1 MKSPPLPADIG
12 QHAGTDAVL
21 GLLRTLERLPMP
33 VMAVDSSDPTRIV
46 FWNQACE
53 LLSGYRSSEI
63 VDRTDAVERL
73 YPDAAYRS
81 RKLAEWPP
89 QGETADPLELT
100 LMSRNRKPVRI
111 AWSVVGGLDRQLGQP
126 ATRWL
131 IGQDMTALTEANR
144 QSRARQ
150 RLLVTVFRNL
160 PDGVTLKDG
169 DGRLLITSPSIV
181 KSLGISEAEAV
192 GLTALEL
199 AERTEFPEAAL
210 RQIASNE
217 EATWQAGCLSQM
229 DEVVDFGGGLQRFY
243 DVTRVP
249 TYGRLGQRVSMLVI
263 RRETSEQRSAAT
275 QLELAGRVV
284 EQSSDG
290 IFITNASNQI
300 TMVNAAFT
308 HITGFASAEAL
319 GQQPAMFASGLH
331 EPAFFAAMWN
341 ELKSSGCWAGEVWN
355 RRKNREVYPLWMNLS
370 VLHHRVSG
378 EITHYVAS
386 FSDLSSRKAAEQQIA
401 FLSTKDPITGLP
413 NRSQIALSGAIALSQ
428 AKANGETFAVLMIDV
443 DNFKTLNDSLSYAAG
458 DQLLRVIGERLAR
471 SAGERAA
478 VGRLSGDEFLVLL
491 PGASGTNEVAQAARS
506 LMAAVAEPMELS
518 NVPFHVTVSVGI
530 ATYPGDGDDF
540 DVLFGRADAA
550 LYQAK
555 RSGRAAYQFS
565 SVNMNQQ
572 ALERLQIE
580 SALRRAIEQD
590 ALRLEYQP
598 LIEIATGRIMGC
610 EALCRWDDPQRGAIP
625 PEVFIALAE
634 DNGLIE
640 RLGAWV
646 LRTATRQLADWQQS
660 GHTDLMMAVNL
671 SARQFQR
678 GVVLQQVEDALRSS
692 GVEPGSLELELTETV
707 LLNDG
712 VAVLDTLRVLKSLGV
727 SLAID
732 DFGTGYSSFA
742 YLRRFKFDKIKIDQS
757 FIRDL
762 IDDPDDAAI
771 VRGIISL
778 GANLG
783 LAVVAEG
790 VETEAV
796 AQRLRGM
803 QCAYAQGYFY
813 ARPLRPALMRAR
825 LEAQSD
831 GNGPPLRRA

>member
-1 MKSPPLPADIG
+1 MLSTRLLPVTGPPAE
-12 QHAGTDAVL
+12 AAL
-21 GLLRTLERLPMP
+21 GLLRVLERLPMP
-33 VMAVDSSDPTRIV
+33 VMAIDSNDATRIV

-53 LLSGYRSSEI
+53 QLTGFRSSQI
-63 VDRTDAVERL
+63 VGRADAAERL

-81 RKLAEWPP
+81 RKMAEW
-89 QGETADPLELT
+89 QQKGDAGNVLELT
-100 LMSRNRKPVRI
+100 LITHSRKSVRM
-111 AWSVVGGLDRQLGQP
+111 AWSAVGGLELQLGQP
-126 ATRWL
+126 GTRWL
-131 IGQDMTALTEANR
+131 IGQDMTALAEVNR

-150 RLLVTVFRNL
+150 RLLVSVFRNL

-169 DGRLLITSPSIV
+169 DGRLLITSPSV
-181 KSLGISEAEAV
+181 AKALGISESEAI
-192 GLTALEL
+192 GLTTLEL
-199 AERTEFPEAAL
+199 VERTGFPEAAL
-210 RQIASNE
+210 RQFALNE
-217 EATWQAGCLSQM
+217 EATWQAGSPSQM
-229 DEVVDFGGGLQRFY
+229 DEMVDFGDNLQRFY

-263 RRETSEQRSAAT
+263 RRETSEQRRAAT

-290 IFITNASNQI
+290 IIITNASNQI

-308 HITGFASAEAL
+308 QITGFAPAEAL
-319 GQQPAMFASGLH
+319 GQQPSMFASGLH
-331 EPAFFAAMWN
+331 QPEFFAAMWS
-341 ELKSSGCWAGEVWN
+341 ELKSSGRWAGEVWN
-355 RRKNREVYPLWMNLS
+355 RRKSREVYPLWMNLS
-370 VLHHRVSG
+370 VLQHRISG

-413 NRSQIALSGAIALSQ
+413 NRSQIALSGALALSH
-428 AKANGETFAVLMIDV
+428 AKANNEAFAVLMIDV

-458 DQLLRVIGERLAR
+458 DQLLRVIGERLAYC
-471 SAGERAA
+471 AGERAS
-478 VGRLSGDEFLVLL
+478 VGRLSGDEFLVLM
-491 PGASGTNEVAQAARS
+491 PNISGTNEVAQAARS
-506 LMAAVAEPMELS
+506 LMAAVAEPMELG
-518 NVPFHVTVSVGI
+518 NLPFNVTVSVGI

-580 SALRRAIEQD
+580 TALRRAIEQD

-598 LIEIATGRIMGC
+598 MIEVETGRIMGC
-610 EALCRWDDPQRGAIP
+610 EALCRWDDPHRGAIP

-646 LRTATRQLADWQQS
+646 LMTATRQLADWQQV
-660 GHTDLMMAVNL
+660 GRDDLMMAVNL

-678 GVVLQQVEDALRSS
+678 GVVMQQVEDALHSS
-692 GVEPGSLELELTETV
+692 GVKPGSLELELTETV

-712 VAVLDTLRVLKSLGV
+712 AAVLDTLRSLKTLGV

-732 DFGTGYSSFA
+732 DFGTGYSSFM
-742 YLRRFKFDKIKIDQS
+742 YLRRFKFNKIKIDQS

-778 GANLG
+778 GTNLG

-803 QCAYAQGYFY
+803 HCTYAQGYFY
-813 ARPLRPALMRAR
+813 APPMRPELMRAR
-825 LEAQSD
+825 LRAQSD
-831 GNGPPLRRA
+831 EYDKG

>member
-1 MKSPPLPADIG
+1 MVSPAPLSSAVEPLGTTPADAAR
-12 QHAGTDAVL
+12 H
-21 GLLRTLERLPMP
+21 LLQILENLSLP
-33 VMAVDSSDPTRIV
+33 VMAVDASDPTQIL
-46 FWNQACE
+46 FWNPACE
-53 LLSGYRSSEI
+53 RLTGHRAAEI
-63 VDRTDAVERL
+63 VGCPDASERL
-73 YPDAAYRS
+73 YPDAAYRN
-81 RKLAEWPP
+81 RKLSAWQ
-89 QGETADPLELT
+89 QGRNAGSTIELT
-100 LMSRNRKPVRI
+100 LTTRANRPARV
-111 AWSVVGGLDRQLGQP
+111 AWSAVPGLELHLGQP
-126 ATRWL
+126 GSCWL
-131 IGQDMTALTEANR
+131 IGQDMTALVESNR

-150 RLLVTVFRNL
+150 RLLASVFHHL

-169 DGRLLITSPSIV
+169 DGRLLITNPMIA
-181 KSLGISEAEAV
+181 KSLGIPESEAV
-192 GLTALEL
+192 GLTTLEL
-199 AERTEFPEAAL
+199 AERTAFPQAAL
-210 RQIASNE
+210 RQIAQNE
-217 EATWQAGCLSQM
+217 EATWQAGCRSQM
-229 DEVVDFGGGLQRFY
+229 DEVVDFGNKQQRHY

-263 RRETSEQRSAAT
+263 RRETSEQRIAAT

-290 IFITNASNQI
+290 IIITNASNEI

-308 HITGFASAEAL
+308 QITGYAATEAV
-319 GQQPAMFASGLH
+319 GQQPAMLASGLH

-341 ELKSSGCWAGEVWN
+341 ELNAVGRWSGEVWN

-370 VLHHRVSG
+370 VLHHRASG
-378 EITHYVAS
+378 AVTHYVAS

-413 NRSQIALSGAIALSQ
+413 NRSQIALSGALALSQ
-428 AKANGETFAVLMIDV
+428 ARANDEGLAVLMIDV

-491 PGASGTNEVAQAARS
+491 PHIAGTNEVAQAARA
-506 LMAAVAEPMELS
+506 LMAAVAEPVVLGDL
-518 NVPFHVTVSVGI
+518 PFNVTVSVGI
-530 ATYPGDGDDF
+530 ATYPADGEDF

-565 SVNMNQQ
+565 SVNMNRQ

-580 SALRRAIEQD
+580 SALRRAIEQN

-598 LIEIATGRIMGC
+598 VMEVATGRIIGC

-634 DNGLIE
+634 ENGLIE

-646 LRTATRQLADWQQS
+646 LTTATCQLRTWQKA
-660 GHTDLMMAVNL
+660 GHVALVMAVNL

-678 GVVLQQVEDALRSS
+678 GVVLQQVQDALRSS
-692 GVEPGSLELELTETV
+692 GVAANRLELELTETV

-712 VAVLDTLRVLKSLGV
+712 AAVTDTLRQLKTLGV
-727 SLAID
+727 GLAID

-762 IDDPDDAAI
+762 VDDPDDAAI

-790 VETEAV
+790 VENNAV
-796 AQRLRGM
+796 AQRLKGM
-803 QCAYAQGYFY
+803 HCTYAQGYFY
-813 ARPLRPALMRAR
+813 SPPLRPALMRAH
-825 LEAQSD
+825 LDAQSD
-831 GNGPPLRRA
+831 GASPH